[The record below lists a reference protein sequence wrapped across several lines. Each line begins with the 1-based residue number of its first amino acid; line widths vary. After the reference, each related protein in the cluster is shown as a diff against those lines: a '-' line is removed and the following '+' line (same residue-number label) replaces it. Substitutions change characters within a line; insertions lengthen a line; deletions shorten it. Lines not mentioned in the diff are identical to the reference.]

1 MVLFSEDIAW
11 ISSTVL
17 FVAGVLLNL
26 WTLQALGIKG
36 MYNGDSFGHL
46 MKEPVC
52 WFFNITFG
60 NILIWWWIYICFY

>member
-1 MVLFSEDIAW
+1 LVLFSEDVAW
-11 ISSTVL
+11 ILSTVL

-52 WFFNITFG
+52 
-60 NILIWWWIYICFY
+60 